1 MIDNT
6 LDERPCLF
14 TQQEDHIITQVMLII
29 VQAKCVVS
37 RYKMYLHIYLCL
49 YFMNQAK
56 CKTNMLGVEHC
67 TRGGEDR
74 MGK

>member
-1 MIDNT
+1 MSVYPT
-6 LDERPCLF
+6 RRPHNHSSDVDYSTNEMCRI
-14 TQQEDHIITQVMLII
+14 E
-29 VQAKCVVS
+29 VQ
-37 RYKMYLHIYLCL
+37 MYLHIYLCL

-67 TRGGEDR
+67 IRGGEDR